1 MICKPAISKAFFFAA
16 LMLASIFCL
25 CAEAAPPEKFKFPI
39 RINDSG
45 RYFEDQNG
53 KPVLIHGDS
62 AWSLIAQLGLEE
74 TEFYL
79 DHRKSQGFNAILVNL
94 IERKFSASPPH
105 NASGDRPFLRPGD
118 FSTPNEAY
126 FAHADAVIA
135 MAAQKG
141 LLVFL
146 VPAYLGWKGG
156 DEGWFQD
163 IRITG
168 ADHVRQY
175 GRFVGSRYRS
185 FSNIVWVLGGD
196 FTPPRQYQWSVD
208 ALAEGIRAGGATQL
222 MTVHCGQ
229 ESPARVFGDRQW
241 LDFNNVY
248 SQAGDL
254 YDSTIKEYQRKP
266 VKPFIMIESVYEGEH
281 HSTPDRI
288 RRQAYWSI
296 LTGAAGHFY
305 GNNPVWNFDSP
316 SKVFPTEQHWKDALD
331 SRGAKDMS
339 QLWKLFLGVRWNT
352 LKPDEE
358 HGFLVA
364 GYGETGGDKYS
375 TAAVTS
381 DGTAAIL
388 YVAAGAP
395 EKFSMELKK
404 NWAVYKAMWVD
415 PTDGD
420 MIPIYASTDY
430 QARRKDISTPGTN
443 HSGAKD
449 WVLYIQ
455 MKPKNPH

>member
-1 MICKPAISKAFFFAA
+1 MVCKPRISKSFFFAV
-16 LMLASIFCL
+16 LMLSSIYCL
-25 CAEAAPPEKFKFPI
+25 CAEAAQPEKIKFPI
-39 RINDSG
+39 RLNDSG

-53 KPVLIHGDS
+53 MPVLVHGDS
-62 AWSLIAQLGLEE
+62 AWSLMAQLDLKE

-79 DHRKSQGFNAILVNL
+79 NHRKSQGFNAILVNL
-94 IERKFSASPPH
+94 IERKFSANPPR
-105 NASGDRPFLRPGD
+105 NASGERPFLRPGD

-126 FAHADAVIA
+126 FVHADAVIT
-135 MAAQKG
+135 MAAKKG

-163 IRITG
+163 IRIAG

-175 GRFVGSRYRS
+175 GRFVGSRYKTY
-185 FSNIVWVLGGD
+185 SNIVWVLGGD

-208 ALAEGIRAGGATQL
+208 ALAEGIREGGATQL
-222 MTVHCGQ
+222 MTAHCGQ
-229 ESPARVFGDRQW
+229 ESPASAFGNRKW

-248 SQAGDL
+248 SQAINL

-281 HSTPDRI
+281 NSTPDRI

-305 GNNPVWNFDSP
+305 GNNPVWNFSSP
-316 SKVFPTEQHWKDALD
+316 SKVFPTGEDWKDALD

-339 QLWKLFLGVRWNT
+339 YLWKLLHSVRWDT
-352 LKPDEE
+352 LKPDAE

-364 GYGETGGDKYS
+364 GYGETGGEKYS

-381 DGTAAIL
+381 DGNAAIL
-388 YVAAGAP
+388 YVAAEAP
-395 EKFSMELKK
+395 NRLSLDLKK
-404 NWAVYKAMWVD
+404 VAQRYQVMWID
-415 PTDGD
+415 PTNGK
-420 MIPIYASTDY
+420 TV
-430 QARRKDISTPGTN
+430 DISALTDDHGGRKAVTTPGKN
-443 HSGAKD
+443 DSGAKD
-449 WVLYIQ
+449 WILYFRA
-455 MKPKNPH
+455 K